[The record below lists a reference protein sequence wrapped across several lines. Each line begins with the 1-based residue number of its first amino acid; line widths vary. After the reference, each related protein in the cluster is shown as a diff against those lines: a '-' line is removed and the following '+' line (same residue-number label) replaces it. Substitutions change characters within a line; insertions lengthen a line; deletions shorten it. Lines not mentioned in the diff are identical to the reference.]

1 MNLKQKIMAMNIWA
15 PIDTISSMMTSYNY
29 SCLQISQLKQSY
41 DKLDKFDNDWLMGIL
56 NVECIVTPSI
66 LKVDV
71 CPYENYGFNW
81 IC

>member
-1 MNLKQKIMAMNIWA
+1 MAMNIWA
-15 PIDTISSMMTSYNY
+15 PIDNISSLMTSYKY

-41 DKLDKFDNDWLMGIL
+41 DKLDKFDKDWLMVIF
-56 NVECIVTPSI
+56 NVECIITPFI